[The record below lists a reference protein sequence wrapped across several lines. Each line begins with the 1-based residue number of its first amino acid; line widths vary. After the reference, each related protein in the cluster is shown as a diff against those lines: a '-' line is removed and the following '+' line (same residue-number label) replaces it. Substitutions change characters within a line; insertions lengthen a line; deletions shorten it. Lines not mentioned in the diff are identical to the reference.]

1 MTQSNKLQ
9 DLQKTWT
16 RGAIARETG
25 IHLCKLERLYNYAE
39 KLSEKDAAKLDRL
52 HELEFGGEE

>member
-25 IHLCKLERLYNYAE
+25 IHRCKLERLHYHDE
-39 KLSEKDAAKLDRL
+39 QLSGKDAAKLDRL

>member
-16 RGAIARETG
+16 RGAIAHEAG
-25 IHLCKLERLYNYAE
+25 IHLCKLERLYYHDE
-39 KLSEKDAAKLDRL
+39 QLSEKDCAKLDRL

>member
-9 DLQKTWT
+9 DLQTTWT
-16 RGAIARETG
+16 RSAIAHETG
-25 IHLCKLERLYNYAE
+25 IHLCKLERLYHYDE
-39 KLSEKDAAKLDRL
+39 QLSEKDSAKLDRL